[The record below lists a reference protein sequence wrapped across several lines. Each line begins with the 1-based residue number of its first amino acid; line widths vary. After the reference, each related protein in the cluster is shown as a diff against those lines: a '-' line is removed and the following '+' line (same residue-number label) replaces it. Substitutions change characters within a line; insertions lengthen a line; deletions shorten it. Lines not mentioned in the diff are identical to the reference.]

1 MQHRTDPLIEEL
13 KRWGYAQANRYAFSR
28 GDRSVHALQQAR
40 DMAPGTVENAM
51 RDLIGRDGSDR
62 RRLMAARSGDVG
74 LAILPMWAV
83 DAIRSSND
91 ADLPHDNPEIAV
103 DMGIPDD
110 LRWVDR
116 ALAQMSRRFLLRSI
130 IIRIEF
136 TTAEGRGMKARMAC
150 ADFEK
155 EMAKRLGVAAPQPQ
169 EGGKPALTARQF
181 RYELER
187 GLDWLRGVQD
197 MAA

>member
-1 MQHRTDPLIEEL
+1 MLHRTDPLIDEL
-13 KRWGYAQANRYAFSR
+13 KRWGNAQANRYAYTR
-28 GDRSVHALQQAR
+28 ADRSIHMLEQAR
-40 DMAPGTVENAM
+40 DMAPGTVENAL
-51 RDLIGRDGSDR
+51 RDLKGRDGADR
-62 RRLMAARSGDVG
+62 RRFMAARSGDVG
-74 LAILPMWAV
+74 LAILPTWAV

-91 ADLPHDNPEIAV
+91 ADRPHDNPEIAV
-103 DMGIPDD
+103 DMGIPDE

-136 TTAEGRGMKARMAC
+136 TASVGRGVKARMAC
-150 ADFEK
+150 EEFEK
-155 EMAKRLGVAAPQPQ
+155 EVAKRLGVAAPQPQ

-187 GLDWLRGVQD
+187 GLDWMRGVQD
-197 MAA
+197 IAA